1 MRLGLILSLTRG
13 VRFPTLLPRMK
24 HHRLPLLACALLPFL
39 AAPSASASGRRFG
52 YTYPT
57 LTAPVGE
64 IELENWIT
72 SKARPGVLRTFDFRH
87 ELEFGLTK
95 RTQLGVYLAN
105 WEHDARAHESRYAN
119 TAIEVIHNLTH
130 PVTDPLG
137 SALYA
142 ELAMGD
148 RHTALEGK
156 LLLEKRMGKW
166 VVGWNGILESEWS
179 GERFGDLQEATGELG
194 QTVGLAYDLTDHLSL
209 GAELVHKLPLGTWRT
224 PADAEVYAGPCLTF
238 RKGRFFVGATA
249 LFQTTDKPEQAT
261 VQLRTIVGVE
271 F

>member
-1 MRLGLILSLTRG
+1 
-13 VRFPTLLPRMK
+13 MK
-24 HHRLPLLACALLPFL
+24 HLCLPFLALALLPFL
-39 AAPSASASGRRFG
+39 ASASASERRFG

-72 SKARPGVLRTFDFRH
+72 SKTRPNVLRTFDIRH

-105 WEHDARAHESRYAN
+105 WEHDARAHESHYAQS
-119 TAIEVIHNLTH
+119 AIEVIHNLSH
-130 PVTDPLG
+130 PATDPIG
-137 SALYA
+137 SALYG
-142 ELAMGD
+142 ELAMGE
-148 RHTALEGK
+148 RHTTLEGK
-156 LLLEKRMGKW
+156 LLLEKRVGKW

-179 GERFGDLQEATGELG
+179 GERFGAMQEATVELG
-194 QTVGLAYDLTDHLSL
+194 QTVGLAYDLSDHFSL
-209 GAELVHKLPLGTWRT
+209 AAELVHTWSLGNWRT
-224 PADAEVYAGPCLTF
+224 PADAEVYAGPSLTF

-249 LFQTTDKPEQAT
+249 LFQTTDKREQAA